1 MLMKIGKEW
10 SQENGCFT
18 ADHLSA
24 SQINLDLAIWFM
36 KYCVWDAAKRKK
48 LPPSISMMFGAI
60 VGRSLQDIN
69 QFNLTINQVMNGR

>member
-24 SQINLDLAIWFM
+24 SQINLDLSIGGNIF
-36 KYCVWDAAKRKK
+36 KDDGFRQGEITDRKR
-48 LPPSISMMFGAI
+48 
-60 VGRSLQDIN
+60 
-69 QFNLTINQVMNGR
+69 FNLR